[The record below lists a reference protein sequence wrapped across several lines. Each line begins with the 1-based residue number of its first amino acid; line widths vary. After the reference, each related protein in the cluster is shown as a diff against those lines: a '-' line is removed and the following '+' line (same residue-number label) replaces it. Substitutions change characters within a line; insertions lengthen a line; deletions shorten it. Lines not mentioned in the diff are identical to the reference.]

1 MVIYPAVDIK
11 GGKCVRLRRGV
22 ASDATVYYED
32 PLEAA
37 KFFADSG
44 SRHVHVVDLDGAFEG
59 RSVNL
64 KIVER
69 IAGLGMFVELGGGMR
84 DRAAVE
90 AAFSAGAGRAIVG
103 TKACS
108 EPEFAISLAA
118 DFGDKIAVG
127 IDARGG
133 MVAVK
138 GWVEVTQIS
147 AVSLAERL
155 SKGGVGM
162 FIYTDIDTD
171 GMLSGVNIPAQK
183 AMLKAIEANGAKLIA
198 SGGVASGADIEK
210 LLDLSKEHNNLE
222 GAIVGKAIYE
232 GRINLASAIKMA
244 SGEIV

>member
-1 MVIYPAVDIK
+1 
-11 GGKCVRLRRGV
+11 
-22 ASDATVYYED
+22 
-32 PLEAA
+32 
-37 KFFADSG
+37 
-44 SRHVHVVDLDGAFEG
+44 
-59 RSVNL
+59 
-64 KIVER
+64 
-69 IAGLGMFVELGGGMR
+69 
-84 DRAAVE
+84 
-90 AAFSAGAGRAIVG
+90 
-103 TKACS
+103 
-108 EPEFAISLAA
+108 
-118 DFGDKIAVG
+118 
-127 IDARGG
+127 

-244 SGEIV
+244 FGEIV